1 MLSMRQL
8 SKFNDSAI
16 KVRKENMESGLS
28 NLTSSFSFMTNQN
41 LKLYDQKMVAKMKID
56 SIQHLIPDSAINS
69 TLETSASRLSSL
81 QSTLEYINT
90 SYKEKSKDIRKFD
103 IEWQRKIALSFA
115 CFVLF
120 LIGAPLGSIIR
131 KGGIGA
137 PLVFGINFF
146 VVFHLLNTLG
156 EKLAKEGVITPFGG
170 MWLASMLLLPV
181 GIFLTYKAMNDS
193 QLMNKEFYFRSY
205 TRVKSWWVK
214 RKQQRKDD
222 KLARVAKDLV
232 EKEDIIDINT

>member
-1 MLSMRQL
+1 
-8 SKFNDSAI
+8 
-16 KVRKENMESGLS
+16 
-28 NLTSSFSFMTNQN
+28 
-41 LKLYDQKMVAKMKID
+41 MKID
-56 SIQHLIPDSAINS
+56 SIQHLIPDSSLTSI
-69 TLETSASRLSSL
+69 LETTYNRLSSL

-90 SYKEKSKDIRKFD
+90 SYEEKSKDIRKFD

-170 MWLASMLLLPV
+170 MWMASILLLPV
-181 GIFLTYKAMNDS
+181 GIFLTYKALNDS
-193 QLMNKEFYFRSY
+193 QLMNKEFYFRTY
-205 TRVKSWWVK
+205 TRMKKWWAK
-214 RKQQRKDD
+214 RKKQRKDD
-222 KLARVAKDLV
+222 KIARVLENER
-232 EKEDIIDINT
+232 EKQETVDSTN